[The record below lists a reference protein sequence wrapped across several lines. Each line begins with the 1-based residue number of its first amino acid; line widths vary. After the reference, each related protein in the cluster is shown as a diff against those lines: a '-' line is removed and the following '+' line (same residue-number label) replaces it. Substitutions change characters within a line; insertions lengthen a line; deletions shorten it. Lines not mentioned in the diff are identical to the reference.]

1 MKLKK
6 KVLIFLAGLILANMC
21 AVALLLLYLRTHPGN
36 LPMWIPLAMFAFLTA
51 TCVVG
56 GVCLSRFLRGVSR
69 GGNCYRAKRAADQ
82 RRAGLKIGLV
92 LWSVIF
98 MNGVL
103 LTLEHTVLWQY
114 AVPALAPD
122 FLFIVTFWTLLNRIK
137 RSRIQNAGQT
147 SPKSS

>member
-56 GVCLSRFLRGVSR
+56 GVYLSRFLRGQV
-69 GGNCYRAKRAADQ
+69 A
-82 RRAGLKIGLV
+82 V
-92 LWSVIF
+92 
-98 MNGVL
+98 
-103 LTLEHTVLWQY
+103 ETV
-114 AVPALAPD
+114 
-122 FLFIVTFWTLLNRIK
+122 TE
-137 RSRIQNAGQT
+137 RSERQT
-147 SPKSS
+147 SAAQDLR

>member
-21 AVALLLLYLRTHPGN
+21 AGALLLLYLRTHPGN

-56 GVCLSRFLRGVSR
+56 GVYLSRFLRGQVAVETVTERSER
-69 GGNCYRAKRAADQ
+69 QTSAAQ
-82 RRAGLKIGLV
+82 GLKIGLV

-103 LTLEHTVLWQY
+103 LTLEHTVPWQH
-114 AVPALAPD
+114 AVPGLTLD

-137 RSRIQNAGQT
+137 RSRIQNSGQT